1 MLQFILVF
9 VFCTGALAQAI
20 LGVTPVLPSAT
31 IELRDPR
38 SLSVAADGTLFIADT
53 GHHRVLAMDATGKLV
68 VESGG
73 FGTEHGQFQWP
84 RKVIADRGTS
94 VWVLDYG
101 NRRIE
106 KFSRTLEYQ
115 GTFFIP
121 SDDDSRPRQIE
132 EMAVSPQGDLYVF
145 DRDGGRLL
153 RYDPLFRV
161 QAELG
166 QDRGQEFISALSRMT
181 FVPKLGLVWWER
193 GRPEVRVAD
202 PLLTQIRTLRLN
214 YDGSAASMILA
225 ASDSCLVFGTSKAL
239 RSWCDPALPPDSL
252 FSLTADP
259 GMNLKRLDDIAFA
272 NRHAMYV
279 LDGLAGAVYRVSLSE
294 R

>member
-1 MLQFILVF
+1 V
-9 VFCTGALAQAI
+9 V
-20 LGVTPVLPSAT
+20 
-31 IELRDPR
+31 
-38 SLSVAADGTLFIADT
+38 
-53 GHHRVLAMDATGKLV
+53 AMDSTGKLV

-84 RKVIADRGTS
+84 RKVIADRGTA

-106 KFSRTLEYQ
+106 KFSRALEYQ

-121 SDDDSRPRQIE
+121 GDDASRPRQIE
-132 EMAVSPQGDLYVF
+132 EMAVSLQGDLYVF

-193 GRPEVRVAD
+193 GRPAVRLAD
-202 PLLTQIRTLRLN
+202 PLLTQIRTLSLS
-214 YDGSAASMILA
+214 DEGFAASIVLA
-225 ASDSCLVFGTSKAL
+225 ASDSCLIFGTAQAL
-239 RSWCDPALPPDSL
+239 RSWCDPALPADSL
-252 FSLTADP
+252 FSLTAYS
-259 GMNLKRLDDIAFA
+259 GLNLKRLDDIAFA
-272 NRHAMYV
+272 NRQTMYV
-279 LDGLAGAVYRVSLSE
+279 LDGLAGAVYRVSFSE